1 MRTPLHQIL
10 AITQLLRSAMID
22 LAEAPQSSGTYVNS
36 VQQIRDLIPILDAID
51 TSGKTLHGIVDNI
64 LSFLDLKA
72 RDYSSPDAMLSP
84 QRSMFDSP
92 SSGMRTLVEMLEE
105 TVQEAHEEN
114 ERSRR
119 SALMPLNSIET
130 IIEIEPKE
138 LGEQYKEDSGGAL
151 RR

>member
-1 MRTPLHQIL
+1 MHQIL
-10 AITQLLRSAMID
+10 AITQLLRSAMLD
-22 LAEAPQSSGTYVNS
+22 LAETPQASSTYVNS

-72 RDYSSPDAMLSP
+72 KDYSSPDTLLSP
-84 QRSMFDSP
+84 ARSMFDTP
-92 SSGMRTLVEMLEE
+92 SGGMRTLVEMLEE

-130 IIEIEPKE
+130 IIEVHPKE
-138 LGEQYKEDSGGAL
+138 LGERYKEDSGGAL

>member
-1 MRTPLHQIL
+1 ML
-10 AITQLLRSAMID
+10 D
-22 LAEAPQSSGTYVNS
+22 LAETPPSCSSYLNS

-72 RDYSSPDAMLSP
+72 RDYSTPDTPSS
-84 QRSMFDSP
+84 RIFDSP
-92 SSGMRTLVEMLEE
+92 TGGARSLIVMLED
-105 TVQEAHEEN
+105 VIQEAHEEN

-119 SALMPLNSIET
+119 SALMPLNAIET
-130 IIEIEPKE
+130 VLEIEPRE
-138 LGEQYKEDSGGAL
+138 LGEDYSEDAGGAL

>member
-1 MRTPLHQIL
+1 ML
-10 AITQLLRSAMID
+10 D
-22 LAEAPQSSGTYVNS
+22 LAETPQSSGSYLNS

-72 RDYSSPDAMLSP
+72 RDYSSPDMLLSP
-84 QRSMFDSP
+84 ARSVFDSP
-92 SSGMRTLVEMLEE
+92 SGGAKTLLEMLEE
-105 TVQEAHEEN
+105 TIQEAHEEN

-119 SALMPLNSIET
+119 SAMMPLNMIET
-130 IIEIEPKE
+130 VVEVEPKE
-138 LGEQYKEDSGGAL
+138 LGEWYTEDAGGAL